1 MDNFYEIAEQCHKD
15 RIREQRNDIN
25 NIAKLEYSLFCIWC
39 RAFKNSD
46 FSEQNFKQYVKTERD
61 LNFWVKKRIF
71 ELFFNYEFNF
81 NHDSNK
87 WQYHKK
93 YR

>member
-1 MDNFYEIAEQCHKD
+1 MDDFYEIAEQCHKD
-15 RIREQRNDIN
+15 RIKKQKTDIN
-25 NIAKLEYSLFCIWC
+25 NIAELEYNLFCAWC

-61 LNFWVKKRIF
+61 LNFWLKKLIF

-81 NHDSNK
+81 NYDTKK
-87 WQYHKK
+87 WKAEK
-93 YR
+93 IK